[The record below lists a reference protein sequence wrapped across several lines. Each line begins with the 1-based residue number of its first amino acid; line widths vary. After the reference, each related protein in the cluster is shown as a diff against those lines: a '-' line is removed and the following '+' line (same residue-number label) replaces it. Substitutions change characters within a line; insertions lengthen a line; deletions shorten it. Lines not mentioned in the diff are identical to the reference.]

1 MNIGLNQLNQLKIIQ
16 KNYIKSPLNYTG
28 GKYKLLNQILP
39 YFPEQISTFV
49 DLFSGGCNVSIN
61 IKANKIVANDINKE
75 VIELYEYFKN
85 NSIEK
90 VKKEINTLIKQY
102 KLSESYKYG
111 YERYN
116 TDSKKG
122 LANYNKEKYLKLRK
136 NYNNNPN
143 PIMFY
148 TLVIFAFNNQIR
160 FNKSGKFN
168 LPVNKRDFTSN
179 MQRYLELF
187 VNRLKNLDIEFIS
200 NDFRKVSI
208 SDDSFVY
215 IDPPYLATTASYNEN
230 GGWNE
235 SLEQELLDYLDS
247 LDSRGIKFA
256 LSNVLES
263 KGNKNQLL
271 INWCKN
277 KNYKVNYLN
286 HSYSNCNYQTKNR
299 DKNSTVEVLI
309 TNY

>member
-1 MNIGLNQLNQLKIIQ
+1 MNISINTFLNLEFLQ
-16 KNYIKSPLNYTG
+16 KEFIKSPLNYTG
-28 GKYKLLNQILP
+28 GKFKLLNQIVP
-39 YFPEQISTFV
+39 YFPKKIDTFV
-49 DLFSGGCNVSIN
+49 DLFSGGCNVAIN
-61 IKANKIVANDINKE
+61 SHADKIVANDINKE

-90 VKKEINTLIKQY
+90 IRSEIDKLIQKY
-102 KLSESYKYG
+102 DLSESSKYG
-111 YERYN
+111 YEKYD

-122 LANYNKEKYLKLRK
+122 LASYNKEKYLKLRED
-136 NYNNNPN
+136 YNKNPN

-148 TLVIFAFNNQIR
+148 TLIIFAFNNQIR

-179 MQRYLELF
+179 MQKNLELF

-200 NDFRKVSI
+200 SDFREVSI
-208 SDDSFVY
+208 PNNSFVY
-215 IDPPYLATTASYNEN
+215 VDPPYLATTASYNEN

-235 SLEQELLDYLDS
+235 RLEQELLDYLDS
-247 LDSRGIKFA
+247 LNNRGIKFA

-271 INWCKN
+271 IDWYKS

>member
-1 MNIGLNQLNQLKIIQ
+1 MNISVDTFSYLDLLQ
-16 KNYIKSPLNYTG
+16 KEFIKSPLNYTG
-28 GKYKLLNQILP
+28 GKFKLLNQIVP
-39 YFPEQISTFV
+39 FFPKKIDTFV
-49 DLFSGGCNVSIN
+49 DLFSGGCNVAIN
-61 IKANKIVANDINKE
+61 SNANKIIANDINKE

-85 NSIEK
+85 NSI
-90 VKKEINTLIKQY
+90 KKIKTEISNLIKRY
-102 KLSESYKYG
+102 NLSESSKFG
-111 YERYN
+111 YEKYN
-116 TDSKKG
+116 TNSREG
-122 LANYNKEKYLKLRK
+122 LASYNKENYLRLRED
-136 NYNNNPN
+136 YNSNPN

-160 FNKSGKFN
+160 FNKNGKFN

-179 MQRYLELF
+179 MQKNLELF
-187 VNRLKNLDIEFIS
+187 VNRLKNLDIEFKS
-200 NDFRKVSI
+200 TDFRKLSI
-208 SDDSFVY
+208 FNDSFVY
-215 IDPPYLATTASYNEN
+215 LDPPYLATTASYNEN

-235 SLEQELLDYLDS
+235 KLEEELLDYLDS
-247 LDSRGIKFA
+247 LTSRGIKFA

-271 INWCKN
+271 IDWCKS

-299 DKNSTVEVLI
+299 DKNSTIEVLI